1 MPPLSIGP
9 VALGKIPRIIAVF
22 DRVFVA
28 TEAARVHQLG
38 ASLAEIRFD
47 LLNVPFEQALV
58 FAKTLR
64 ASAPF
69 GIIGT
74 LRETPQNKASRLT
87 MFQKLIPLVD
97 AVDIE
102 LFTDIGAE
110 AVRAAAGKTIIVSYH
125 DFDKMPEEKDLI
137 ALSNEARKLGADI
150 VKIAG
155 TAKRPEESARLLN
168 FCRRATYPMIAIVM
182 GEAAADARVEALKK
196 GSIATYA
203 FTGLTAVAP
212 GQRSVADMAS
222 KIKEAFPAF
231 RNGR

>member
-1 MPPLSIGP
+1 MGQLAIGA
-9 VALGKIPRIIAVF
+9 VTLGKIPRIIAVF
-22 DRVFVA
+22 DRVFTA
-28 TEAARVHQLG
+28 LEAARVHQLG

-47 LLNVPFEQALV
+47 LLNVPFEQALI

-74 LRETPQNKASRLT
+74 LRETPQNKTSRPD
-87 MFQKLIPLVD
+87 MFKKLIPLVD
-97 AVDIE
+97 AIDIE
-102 LFTDIGAE
+102 LYTNIGTE
-110 AVRAAAGKTIIVSYH
+110 IVQAAAGKTIIVSYH
-125 DFDKMPEEKDLI
+125 DFDKMPEEKDLV
-137 ALSNEARKLGADI
+137 ALSNDARKMGADI

-182 GEAAADARVEALKK
+182 GEAAADARLEALKK

-203 FTGLTAVAP
+203 FTGSVGVAP
-212 GQRSVADMAS
+212 GQRSVADMAA

-231 RNGR
+231 KNGR